1 MATKNRTLGKLL
13 STSNATIYTVPVRYI
28 TEVTSIVIS
37 NASASTV
44 TVTLTWT
51 DAVLATTYSI
61 TEQVP
66 MYGRSVVQL
75 THAFTLQA
83 NDVISGYASAS
94 SAITI
99 SVKVQEE
106 YSVVY

>member
-1 MATKNRTLGKLL
+1 
-13 STSNATIYTVPVRYI
+13 
-28 TEVTSIVIS
+28 
-37 NASASTV
+37 
-44 TVTLTWT
+44 
-51 DAVLATTYSI
+51 
-61 TEQVP
+61 

-83 NDVISGYASAS
+83 NDIISGYASAN